1 MKAAYIE
8 RHGGPEVLQYGDL
21 PDPVAGPGEV
31 VIDIVAASVN
41 GADWKVRSGSYS
53 QAKFPYV
60 LGRDFSGVV
69 SALGAGVTDLRA
81 GDEVFGVCDAGQE
94 GAYAEKIAVKAAI
107 IAKKPAGLSH
117 INAAALAL
125 TGLTALCTVED
136 TLKLKRGETILIQ
149 GGAGGVASFAIQ
161 VAKHIGARVITT
173 TSAANIDY
181 VRGLGADEVDRLQ
194 RARFYAGGVKT
205 AMRCSIRSAARWR
218 RNASRCSSRA
228 AAPPSSLPG
237 TQAPKSP
244 RSDVTSL
251 RPAVGR
257 DRAHMERIAE
267 LYLAGA
273 VRPPQIKLYRL
284 VAGGRGAP
292 CERGPPLP
300 RQARLSDKVRPSAS
314 GRRGGFQTRPYASRV
329 GYCEEKSS
337 RSGEHSGAV
346 RIRGEGVIVGGK
358 SPRQHPVTG
367 RRGRPQCRIVPV
379 IIEVPAVASRRPD
392 RPLHSLLQLVIEPA
406 LHVAAQVHHRASAL
420 LQPAQAFHDVVDLRL
435 DHEVQRNCAPRTYS
449 ARRA

>member
-181 VRGLGADEVDRLQ
+181 VRGLGADEVIDYS
-194 RARFYAGGVKT
+194 ARDFTEVVSNCDAVFDTVGGEVAQKCF
-205 AMRCSIRSAARWR
+205 AVLKPGG
-218 RNASRCSSRA
+218 RA
-228 AAPPSSLPG
+228 AFIASG

-284 VAGGRGAP
+284 
-292 CERGPPLP
+292 
-300 RQARLSDKVRPSAS
+300 
-314 GRRGGFQTRPYASRV
+314 
-329 GYCEEKSS
+329 
-337 RSGEHSGAV
+337 
-346 RIRGEGVIVGGK
+346 
-358 SPRQHPVTG
+358 
-367 RRGRPQCRIVPV
+367 
-379 IIEVPAVASRRPD
+379 
-392 RPLHSLLQLVIEPA
+392 
-406 LHVAAQVHHRASAL
+406 
-420 LQPAQAFHDVVDLRL
+420 AQAAEAHRVRL
-435 DHEVQRNCAPRTYS
+435 GRHFRGKLVFQIR
-449 ARRA
+449 